1 MLAPIIPHWA
11 DELSH
16 EALGK
21 GAPVYHQPWPEFDP
35 EQAKS
40 NTVEIAVQLKG
51 KVRARIEVAAD
62 ASEEELTAAAT
73 EAIADQLEGKE
84 IRKVIV
90 VKGRLVNIVA

>member
-1 MLAPIIPHWA
+1 
-11 DELSH
+11 
-16 EALGK
+16 
-21 GAPVYHQPWPEFDP
+21 PWPEFDP